1 MSSGRELVALDSD
14 GFAPLTGQKRDK
26 RAQHFARPA
35 EPFARDLD
43 DGMRPAGFA
52 QAIEHK
58 SGLPA
63 PTYKARPPSIR
74 SEGVP
79 ERQCPLMHGAHAGR
93 DRDQVAG
100 RQVRQLGAEL
110 GAGGMKLARH
120 QEIVG
125 RPALR
130 GSAKFRDS
138 AAGDRP
144 FAAER
149 RANLLS
155 RQRHGRK
162 PYSIQARHADVLE
175 GDAADPPPELF
186 RGISQQGRCRAESEV
201 FAPPADGLL
210 QGAHRHPGRCVDG
223 SRGRRLPAPPDRVLK
238 FVPNEMQ
245 DFGSVHVR
253 SSLSLRRSDELL
265 THYKYMILLA

>member
-1 MSSGRELVALDSD
+1 MSSAQQGTSPIMSSGRELVALDSD

-79 ERQCPLMHGAHAGR
+79 ERQCPLRDGTLAAG

-100 RQVRQLGAEL
+100 RQVGQLSAGR
-110 GAGGMKLARH
+110 GAGRVELAGH
-120 QEIVG
+120 EEIIG
-125 RPALR
+125 CPALR
-130 GSAKFRDS
+130 NSAKFGDN
-138 AAGDRP
+138 AAGDCP
-144 FAAER
+144 FAPER

-155 RQRHGRK
+155 PQRHGRE
-162 PYSIQARHADVLE
+162 PHGVQARDPDVLKR
-175 GDAADPPPELF
+175 DASDPPPELF
-186 RGISQQGRCRAESEV
+186 WRVSEQGRRRAEREV
-201 FAPPADGLL
+201 FASSADGLL
-210 QGAHRHPGRCVDG
+210 QGAHRHPRRCVHG
-223 SRGRRLPAPPDRVLK
+223 SRSERRPAPPDRVLK

-253 SSLSLRRSDELL
+253 SSLGLRR
-265 THYKYMILLA
+265 